1 MSYKNS
7 LPVLM
12 PKKVE
17 TIEQP
22 KSDKELE
29 RLRKIRERIIRNR
42 ASANASRQKKKEYM
56 ELLEKKN
63 KELIKHKEIIDKEN
77 QELKNENENLK
88 LQIQYLSQTLNKMN
102 DLLNQN
108 QCNNIPNIQIPNILN
123 INNNGIYSS
132 PIVENNF
139 TSYINSVN
147 SPESLSSSSPLFN
160 DIQLLTSNNSELLS
174 SNSIDYNVNTNSSN
188 MNTLSPQSSV
198 GEPAA
203 LTNENSLQR
212 TLFCQRIMYQV
223 LQTIILTKSLTVY
236 LMVTLASIIQ
246 TSAYRPSNNN
256 NNYRNLYQRKNYIQP
271 VPISIQ
277 NQILNSNLK
286 VMNCRKNN
294 YFKYWNNKYLYWK
307 DKMS

>member
-1 MSYKNS
+1 
-7 LPVLM
+7 
-12 PKKVE
+12 
-17 TIEQP
+17 
-22 KSDKELE
+22 
-29 RLRKIRERIIRNR
+29 
-42 ASANASRQKKKEYM
+42 M

>member
-212 TLFCQRIMYQV
+212 TLFCQGIMYQV

-277 NQILNSNLK
+277 NQILNSKLK